1 MAELLFNNFKL
12 NKMKLEQAIEIVLEL
27 ARQNI
32 IDDPDMQEESEKQTE
47 ATNVVEDFF
56 VNNVFNN

>member
-1 MAELLFNNFKL
+1 
-12 NKMKLEQAIEIVLEL
+12 MKLEQAIEMVLEL

-32 IDDPDMQEESEKQTE
+32 IDDDPEMQEEAGKQTE

-56 VNNVFNN
+56 VNNVFDGTDED

>member
-1 MAELLFNNFKL
+1 
-12 NKMKLEQAIEIVLEL
+12 MKLEQALEIVLEL

-32 IDDPDMQEESEKQTE
+32 IDDPDMQKESEKQTE
-47 ATNVVEDFF
+47 ATNVVESFF

>member
-1 MAELLFNNFKL
+1 
-12 NKMKLEQAIEIVLEL
+12 MKLEDAIEIVLEL

-32 IDDPDMQEESEKQTE
+32 IDDPEMQEESEKQIE

-56 VNNVFNN
+56 VNNVFEDED

>member
-1 MAELLFNNFKL
+1 MNNL
-12 NKMKLEQAIEIVLEL
+12 SQTTMKLEEAIELVLEL

-32 IDDPDMQEESEKQTE
+32 IDDPNMQEESEKQTE

-56 VNNVFNN
+56 VNNVFDGTE